1 MTARLNHKVIQWGDH
16 SLDFTS
22 KTLIMGILNVTPD
35 SFSDGGQYNMAEK
48 AKKHALAMVADGA
61 DMIDIGGES
70 TRPGYTKI
78 SEEEEIAR
86 LRPALEAMR
95 HDVHVPISVD
105 TYKAK
110 VAEAALNAGANIIND
125 IWGAKYDEKMAHV
138 AAHYDVPIILTH
150 NREKANYSNLMI
162 DILFDLKES
171 IKICKKAGVK
181 DERIIVDPGI
191 GFAKTY
197 EQNILVM
204 RNLEKLTQLGY
215 PILLGTSKKSL
226 VAKTLNLPIEERVEG
241 TGATVCYGITKG
253 ANIVRVH
260 DIKEMSRMALMMDV
274 MIGKKP
280 ILKE

>member
-1 MTARLNHKVIQWGDH
+1 MTAHLKNKIIQWGDH
-16 SLDFTS
+16 SLDFAS

-35 SFSDGGQYNMAEK
+35 SFSDGGQYNLAEK
-48 AKKHALAMVADGA
+48 AKKHALSMIEDGA
-61 DMIDIGGES
+61 DMIDVGGES

-86 LRPALEAMR
+86 IKPVLEAIR

-110 VAEAALNAGANIIND
+110 VAEAALNAGANMIND
-125 IWGAKYDEKMAHV
+125 IWGAKYDENMANV
-138 AAHYDVPIILTH
+138 AAYYDVPIILTH
-150 NREKANYSNLMI
+150 NREKPDYSNLMI
-162 DILFDLKES
+162 DILLNLKES

-197 EQNILVM
+197 EHNILVM
-204 RNLEKLTQLGY
+204 RNLKKLTQLGY
-215 PILLGTSKKSL
+215 PILLGTSKKSI
-226 VAKTLNLPIEERVEG
+226 VAKTLNLPIDERVEG
-241 TGATVCYGITKG
+241 TGATVCYGITNG

-260 DIKEMSRMALMMDV
+260 DVKEMSRMSLMMDV

-280 ILKE
+280 IPKE